1 MVTQW
6 PCLMPPIIQ
15 QVALFFLCTNVGYSV
30 VVGFVTRS
38 DQSSLT
44 NWWSIQIMWDLKKE
58 SSIWVTIPRLNYL
71 LLNKCFLR
79 AKHSLLAFPDTYV
92 IFIISKHGTKD
103 HKHVSPVSKEKN
115 FSSCW
120 GTVLMFLQLIQPLH
134 YLRIHLY
141 ACNDQIVAVRDQQ
154 YDNGGT
160 TTDPWLNTAV
170 V

>member
-103 HKHVSPVSKEKN
+103 HKHGLTSEQREEFLLLLRDWAYAPPADPTSK
-115 FSSCW
+115 SGYICMHAM
-120 GTVLMFLQLIQPLH
+120 TRL
-134 YLRIHLY
+134 
-141 ACNDQIVAVRDQQ
+141 
-154 YDNGGT
+154 
-160 TTDPWLNTAV
+160 
-170 V
+170 